1 MDLSA
6 ALGPESL
13 AALRAHPDFRRA
25 GDAVAQ
31 ANVASL
37 SQMDDEARW
46 LTADLGRAS
55 LCGALLMLDAFPAG
69 ATAQALF
76 ASAAMN
82 GVCSRGRVVSFLHY
96 AQSKGRI
103 SIAAGPEPW
112 TQRRLEVTEAFQA
125 PFRRM
130 AQDRMRAMGRVAP
143 ELAETADRFDDPD
156 LYRRFLAALATMI
169 RARPELF
176 GRPQG
181 AMALFMERHGGMDI
195 LRDLTRSQRP
205 ARRRLLEA
213 APLSRSGLARRN
225 NVSRTQVMRLLA
237 DAEAA
242 GFLTATRDQVT
253 FSKALS
259 DEAEQ
264 HLAFTVQTLRLGAA
278 MALGWGQPSSA

>member
-1 MDLSA
+1 MDLAA
-6 ALGPESL
+6 ALGPECL
-13 AALRAHPDFRRA
+13 AALRAHPQFLRA
-25 GDAVAQ
+25 GDAVAE

-76 ASAAMN
+76 ASATMN
-82 GVCSRGRVVSFLHY
+82 NVCSRGRVVSFLHY

-103 SIAAGPEPW
+103 AIAAGSAPW
-112 TQRRLEVTEAFQA
+112 TQRRLEVSEAFQA

-130 AQDRMRAMGRVAP
+130 AQDRMRGMSRVAP
-143 ELAETADRFDDPD
+143 ELAEAADRFDDPE
-156 LYRRFLAALATMI
+156 LYRRFLAALAMMI
-169 RARPELF
+169 SARPDLF
-176 GRPQG
+176 AGPQG
-181 AMALFMERHGGMDI
+181 AMSLFMERHGGMDI
-195 LRDLTRSQRP
+195 LRDLTRSQP
-205 ARRRLLEA
+205 AERRRLLEA
-213 APLSRSGLARRN
+213 APLSRSGLARRA

-242 GFLTATRDQVT
+242 RLLTATRDRVV
-253 FSKALS
+253 FSQALS

-264 HLAFTVQTLRLGAA
+264 HLAFTLQTARLAA
-278 MALGWGQPSSA
+278 ATALGWDHPSSA

>member
-1 MDLSA
+1 MDLPA
-6 ALGPESL
+6 ALGPEGL
-13 AALRAHPDFRRA
+13 AALRAHPQFLRA
-25 GDAVAQ
+25 GDAVAE

-37 SQMDDEARW
+37 ARMDDAARW

-55 LCGALLMLDAFPAG
+55 LCGALLMLDALPAG

-82 GVCSRGRVVSFLHY
+82 DVCSRGRVVSFLHY

-103 SIAAGPEPW
+103 AIAAGAEPW
-112 TQRRLEVTEAFQA
+112 TQRRLEVSEAFRA
-125 PFRRM
+125 PFRQM
-130 AQDRMRAMGRVAP
+130 AQDRLRGMSRVAP
-143 ELAETADRFDDPD
+143 ELAEAADRFDDAG

-169 RARPELF
+169 GARPDLF
-176 GRPQG
+176 AGPQG
-181 AMALFMERHGGMDI
+181 AMALFMQRHGGMDI
-195 LRDLTRSQRP
+195 LRDLTRAQPRE
-205 ARRRLLEA
+205 RRRLLEA

-237 DAEAA
+237 DAEAQ
-242 GFLTATRDQVT
+242 GFLTVTRDRVT

-264 HLAFTVQTLRLGAA
+264 HLAFTLQTARLAAA
-278 MALGWGQPSSA
+278 MALGWALPGG